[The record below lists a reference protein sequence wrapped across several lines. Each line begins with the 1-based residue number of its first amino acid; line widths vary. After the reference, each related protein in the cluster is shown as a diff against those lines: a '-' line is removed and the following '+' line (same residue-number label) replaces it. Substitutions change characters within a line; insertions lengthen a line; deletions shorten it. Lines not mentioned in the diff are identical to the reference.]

1 MQLVTPP
8 AELIPLPE
16 AKAWL
21 RVDGMEED
29 ALIGGLLA
37 AATAHL
43 DGWTGVLGRAL
54 GEQVWEISLDA
65 WPAEIRLPLG
75 PVVRVEQVGYVDPA
89 GVLQIV
95 PPTAYEVDT
104 QGVEGWI
111 VPVEGQD
118 WPEAL
123 ETINAVRVR
132 WTCGTGCPAPVRTA
146 ILMLVAHW
154 YGSREA
160 VGPASSELPLGV
172 AALIAPWRRVPI

>member
-65 WPAEIRLPLG
+65 WPAER
-75 PVVRVEQVGYVDPA
+75 
-89 GVLQIV
+89 
-95 PPTAYEVDT
+95 
-104 QGVEGWI
+104 
-111 VPVEGQD
+111 
-118 WPEAL
+118 
-123 ETINAVRVR
+123 
-132 WTCGTGCPAPVRTA
+132 
-146 ILMLVAHW
+146 
-154 YGSREA
+154 
-160 VGPASSELPLGV
+160 V
-172 AALIAPWRRVPI
+172 AALRASMEVWLMQQGRGDRESAQGAERAGATLATTLASEDGRALIDRCTV